1 MACLC
6 LSKAV
11 LSHSTRMS
19 QWILLCELQMN
30 SRTCTTA
37 LPFMFFLSWILNC
50 SKTCQNL
57 YEWYHLL
64 YWSVQPHSNY
74 QTYFTQGLLSHRMWV
89 ADEPGF
95 DRTLLLVFFELLTV
109 VHSPF
114 VSFQFHN
121 VWNATTCTLENCSF
135 LCASLGTL
143 ILSLFFE
150 GCIDVRPVGDY
161 CCFSWS
167 AISFYVSLWQFVL
180 MIKVERCRITWCCC
194 ISSDGRS
201 SVWYV

>member
-1 MACLC
+1 
-6 LSKAV
+6 
-11 LSHSTRMS
+11 
-19 QWILLCELQMN
+19 
-30 SRTCTTA
+30 
-37 LPFMFFLSWILNC
+37 
-50 SKTCQNL
+50 
-57 YEWYHLL
+57 
-64 YWSVQPHSNY
+64 
-74 QTYFTQGLLSHRMWV
+74 MWV

-121 VWNATTCTLENCSF
+121 VWNATTGVLWKTVAF
-135 LCASLGTL
+135 YVQVLGTL

-150 GCIDVRPVGDY
+150 GCTDVRPVGDY

-180 MIKVERCRITWCCC
+180 MIKVERCRIT
-194 ISSDGRS
+194 
-201 SVWYV
+201 